1 MKFLQKI
8 QDILGWES
16 TPKPDI
22 TITDALYLQL
32 KPFRLP
38 FILMVLTMFI
48 GTSGYM
54 LIDDFSLMDA
64 IYQTGIT
71 FTTVGFGE
79 IAPISNM
86 GRIFTITLIIMG
98 FAVFSMSVGI
108 LVSQINNGDL
118 IRLIKENR
126 MLYQVARLK
135 NHYVICYHNEYT
147 MEVSAALREYH
158 IPFVVI
164 DPRED
169 IEEIAKEHKY
179 PYYIQGEPHTETS
192 MLKAHL
198 SSAKGAITLS
208 SNIADNIAMI
218 ASIRLFE
225 KDHYVPRPYYLISNA
240 QDKNDEEKLLKLGA
254 NSVVTPAKL
263 TAKRVTAMAARPD
276 LENFLEEFIFK
287 TDNPI
292 VMEELVIP
300 KYSWLVLKKLKATH
314 LREIANVS
322 ILGIRSKAG
331 VFKPM
336 PKGDMLVTSESQLL
350 VVGTHKGMSYT
361 KRIVSMRQKPEELQY
376 V

>member
-1 MKFLQKI
+1 MKLIQKI
-8 QDILGWES
+8 QKMLGWES
-16 TPKPDI
+16 PPKPQV
-22 TITDALYLQL
+22 TISDAFYSQL

-38 FILMVLTMFI
+38 FILMVLTMFV
-48 GTSGYM
+48 GTFGYM
-54 LIDDFSLMDA
+54 LIDNFSLMDA

-79 IAPISNM
+79 IAPISNG

-108 LVSQINNGDL
+108 LVSQINNGDI

-147 MEVSAALREYH
+147 IEVSAALREYH
-158 IPFVVI
+158 IPFVVV
-164 DPRED
+164 DPRADLED
-169 IEEIAKEHKY
+169 IAKEYQY
-179 PYYIQGEPHTETS
+179 PYYIQGEPHTETA

-208 SNIADNIAMI
+208 DNIADNIAMI

-225 KDHYVPRPYYLISNA
+225 KDHYVPRAYFLISNA
-240 QDKNDEEKLLKLGA
+240 QDQSDEEKLLKLGA

-276 LENFLEEFIFK
+276 LENFMEEFLLQ

-292 VMEELVIP
+292 VMEEVLIP
-300 KYSWLVLKKLKATH
+300 KYSWLVLKKLKETH

-322 ILGIRSKAG
+322 IIGIRSKAG
-331 VFKPM
+331 IFKPM
-336 PKGDMLVTSESQLL
+336 PKGDMLVTSESKLL
-350 VVGTHKGMSYT
+350 VVGTNKGVSYT
-361 KRIVSMRQKPEELQY
+361 KKIVSLRTKPEELKY

>member
-1 MKFLQKI
+1 MKLLHKI
-8 QDILGWES
+8 QNILGWEP

-22 TITDALYLQL
+22 TVADAFYLQL

-38 FILMVLTMFI
+38 LILMILTMFI
-48 GTSGYM
+48 GTGGYM
-54 LIDDFSLMDA
+54 VIDDFSIMDA

-79 IAPISNM
+79 IAPISTA

-108 LVSQINNGDL
+108 LVNTINNGEL
-118 IRLIKENR
+118 ARLIKENR

-147 MEVSAALREYH
+147 IEVSAALRQYH
-158 IPFVVI
+158 IPFVVV
-164 DPRED
+164 DPRPD
-169 IEEIAKEHKY
+169 LEEVAKEHKY
-179 PYYIQGEPHTETS
+179 PYFIQGEPHTETS

-208 SNIADNIAMI
+208 DNIADNIAMI

-225 KDHYVPRPYYLISNA
+225 KDHYVPRPYFLISNA
-240 QDKNDEEKLLKLGA
+240 KDKNDEDKLLKLGA
-254 NSVVTPAKL
+254 NNVVTPAKL

-276 LENFLEEFIFK
+276 LENFLEEFVLQ

-292 VMEELVIP
+292 MMEEIEIP
-300 KYSWLVLKKLKATH
+300 KYSWLVLKKLKETH

-322 ILGIRSKAG
+322 IIGIRSKAG
-331 VFKPM
+331 IFKPM

-361 KRIVSMRQKPEELQY
+361 KRIVGMRQKPDELKY

>member
-1 MKFLQKI
+1 MKFIHKI
-8 QDILGWES
+8 QKMLGWES
-16 TPKPDI
+16 PPKPQI
-22 TITDALYLQL
+22 TLGDAFYSQL

-38 FILMVLTMFI
+38 FILMVLTMFV
-48 GTSGYM
+48 GTFGYM
-54 LIDDFSLMDA
+54 IIDDFTLMDA

-79 IAPISNM
+79 QAPISSA

-98 FAVFSMSVGI
+98 FAIFSMSVGV

-118 IRLIKENR
+118 VRLIKENR

-147 MEVSAALREYH
+147 IEVSEALREYH

-164 DPRED
+164 DPRAD
-169 IEEIAKEHKY
+169 LEEIAKEYKY
-179 PYYIQGEPHTETS
+179 PYFIQGEPHTETS

-208 SNIADNIAMI
+208 DNIADNIAMI

-225 KDHYVPRPYYLISNA
+225 KDHYVPRPYFLISNA
-240 QDKNDEEKLLKLGA
+240 QNQNDEEKLLKLGA

-276 LENFLEEFIFK
+276 LENFMEEFLLQS
-287 TDNPI
+287 DNPI
-292 VMEELVIP
+292 MMEEVLIP
-300 KYSWLVLKKLKATH
+300 KYSWLVLKKLKETH

-322 ILGIRSKAG
+322 IIGIRSKAG

-336 PKGDMLVTSESQLL
+336 PKGDMLVTSESKLL
-350 VVGTHKGMSYT
+350 VVGTNKGVSYT
-361 KRIVSMRQKPEELQY
+361 KKIVSLRTKPEELKY